1 MQVELKARDYGI
13 DWLKAFAIVLMVLG
27 HAIQYSLVSNFD
39 SNIIFRLIYS
49 FHMPLFICISGY
61 LISPGKNIG
70 FLWKQFKL
78 LIIPFLFWMIFY
90 SLYYRRMDLHNRNWA
105 ILPNYYLQVFQSP
118 GKGGLW
124 FLWALYVIDVFYFF
138 LRKSRYFYVL
148 SVTVVVLMYALTP
161 YFPELNFYGLGLF
174 KIYYPYFLLGCFLRQ
189 YQIVD
194 KIKKWQ
200 VVLLAVVMVFL
211 QIAWARTG
219 SVFAFGMPIAHDNN
233 SIYALIVRILT
244 PVPMLLLLFKL
255 SRYFRQS
262 NVVVQWLSVNTL
274 SVYASHF
281 VWVYL
286 FVYLLS
292 STILERSDV
301 EIFIVFIVALVLTWV
316 TVSGINRLPV
326 VRKLLFGR

>member
-1 MQVELKARDYGI
+1 MQVELKTRDYGI

-49 FHMPLFICISGY
+49 FHMPLFIFISGY

-78 LIIPFLFWMIFY
+78 LIIPFLLWMVLY
-90 SLYYRRMDLHNRNWA
+90 SFYYRRMDLHNGNWA

-138 LRKSRYFYVL
+138 LRKSRYFYLL
-148 SVTVVVLMYALTP
+148 SGAVVMLMYALTP
-161 YFPELNFYGLGLF
+161 SFPALNYYGLGLF
-174 KIYYPYFLLGCFLRQ
+174 KIYYPYFLLGCLLRQ
-189 YQIVD
+189 YQIAD

-200 VVLLAVVMVFL
+200 VVLLVVVMVYL

-219 SVFAFGMPIAHDNN
+219 SVFAFGLPIAHDNN
-233 SIYALIVRILT
+233 SIYALVVRILT
-244 PVPMLLLLFKL
+244 PVPVLLLLFKL
-255 SRYFRQS
+255 SRYFRKS
-262 NVVVQWLSVNTL
+262 NVVVEWLSANTL
-274 SVYASHF
+274 SIYASHF
-281 VWVYL
+281 MWVYL
-286 FVYLLS
+286 LVYLLS
-292 STILERSDV
+292 TPILGRSNV
-301 EIFIVFIVALVLTWV
+301 EICVVFIVSLALTWA

>member
-49 FHMPLFICISGY
+49 FHMPLFIFVSGY

-78 LIIPFLFWMIFY
+78 LIIPFLLWMVLY
-90 SLYYRRMDLHNRNWA
+90 SFYYRRMDLYNGNWSM
-105 ILPNYYLQVFQSP
+105 LPTYYLQVFKFP

-148 SVTVVVLMYALTP
+148 SVALVVLLYVLTP
-161 YFPELNFYGLGLF
+161 SFPLLNCYGLGLF
-174 KIYYPYFLLGCFLRQ
+174 KIYYPYFLLGCLLRQ
-189 YQIVD
+189 YQFA
-194 KIKKWQ
+194 KIKQWQ
-200 VVLLAVVMVFL
+200 VILLVVVMVFL
-211 QIAWARTG
+211 QIAWVRTG
-219 SVFAFGMPIAHDNN
+219 SVYAFGMPIAHDNN
-233 SIYALIVRILT
+233 SVYALVVRILT
-244 PVPMLLLLFKL
+244 PVPVLLLLFRI
-255 SRYFRQS
+255 SRYFKQS

-281 VWVYL
+281 VWIYL

-292 STILERSDV
+292 NTILERSSI
-301 EIFIVFIVALVLTWV
+301 EICVVFIVTLCMTWV
-316 TVSGINRLPV
+316 TVQRINKLSVLRI
-326 VRKLLFGR
+326 LLFGR